1 MAHIFFQQNKI
12 DKDQLSLIKDLNWE
26 SLNIHSK
33 KLGDNFTPSIL
44 KRKERELMLFNGYF
58 FLFYELI
65 FTFEL
70 KVNGLDEDV
79 RRFNS
84 NHEEIEFF
92 ANHYKIPK
100 IHEDTEDS
108 TKMSKIYEENALLAE
123 ANLEMNVANIWR
135 NTYFILED
143 SKK

>member
-1 MAHIFFQQNKI
+1 M
-12 DKDQLSLIKDLNWE
+12 
-26 SLNIHSK
+26 
-33 KLGDNFTPSIL
+33 
-44 KRKERELMLFNGYF
+44 
-58 FLFYELI
+58 
-65 FTFEL
+65 
-70 KVNGLDEDV
+70 NGLDEDV

-100 IHEDTEDS
+100 IPEDTEDS